1 MKDISRK
8 TMGKPQ
14 NISSATLP
22 PIVAPTNDECLI
34 PSVPKDQNDFNDYLK
49 LSPINTMAEK
59 KSYDPKLYS
68 SSNHQDEIQDPTVST
83 ADELQTEIDEFFKTH
98 DLYIVFIK

>member
-1 MKDISRK
+1 
-8 TMGKPQ
+8 MGKPQ

-49 LSPINTMAEK
+49 LSPIDTMAEK